1 MTGSSRRGALLTG
14 FARGLAASALLMAV
28 SASAQDAETPAGPV
42 SILPAPPDAPPA
54 PQEPVVAVGDLAAP
68 GVDRI
73 GVVDIASGGF
83 PAQLWDGTDLE
94 LLRIVM
100 PQLPHR
106 VISPAQRRLT
116 QNLLLSPGI
125 APTALTPGA
134 ENDTGLTAS
143 QWLLEMRVAALA
155 RTGDWPDVQ
164 AVLELAPAD
173 QLTEGLQRIKTE
185 AALVTNHISA
195 ACAQTQAAL
204 NVTPDPYWQKVQV
217 FCQMATEQS
226 SAASLGLGLLREQ
239 KVDDPMFYWAV
250 DVLGGGTPPLPAT
263 FTRLEPLHFAMLR
276 KANAAM
282 PANIA
287 AVQSKV
293 VDPASLAWLAA
304 LPPPDPSADKP
315 DKTPEKVKRDRRR
328 AMEDARILLAERAV
342 AAGTLDV
349 AALREIYSTLDI
361 KDPAP
366 PPLTQITASDVRGRA
381 LLFQS
386 AQLQTEHRARAE
398 VIALALDLVRA
409 DRGKNG
415 PGLMVMGRLY
425 APLILEIEPS
435 ADHVWFAGTAVRAL
449 LAAATT
455 EQGAAA
461 ARGGA
466 KAWFDLAR
474 DMARS
479 TREAE
484 QIAHDLW
491 PLNKITAGVTEQVSP
506 EILRAWTTAQPV
518 TLSATALA
526 ERRALLLSLLT
537 GLGETVTAAEWLMLM
552 AGPAKQEEARP
563 LSAHLWNGM
572 ALAAKNRRVGE
583 AVLLSLVALGEDG
596 PGKATPPTLQHV
608 IESLRAIGRE
618 GDARALAVEAALVSG
633 L

>member
-1 MTGSSRRGALLTG
+1 
-14 FARGLAASALLMAV
+14 
-28 SASAQDAETPAGPV
+28 
-42 SILPAPPDAPPA
+42 
-54 PQEPVVAVGDLAAP
+54 VV
-68 GVDRI
+68 
-73 GVVDIASGGF
+73 
-83 PAQLWDGTDLE
+83 
-94 LLRIVM
+94 
-100 PQLPHR
+100 
-106 VISPAQRRLT
+106 SPAQRRLT

-125 APTALTPGA
+125 PPTALTSGG

-239 KVDDPMFYWAV
+239 KVDDPMFFWAV

-276 KANAAM
+276 KANAVM

-293 VDPASLAWLAA
+293 VDPATLAWLAV
-304 LPPPDPSADKP
+304 LPPPDPSADKS
-315 DKTPEKVKRDRRR
+315 DKTPEKVKRERRR
-328 AMEDARILLAERAV
+328 AMEEARILLAERAV
-342 AAGTLDV
+342 ATGTLDV
-349 AALREIYSTLDI
+349 AALREIYSNVDI

-366 PPLTQITASDVRGRA
+366 PPLTQITASDARGRA

-386 AQLQTEHRARAE
+386 AQMQTVQLARAE

-409 DRGKNG
+409 DRGKDG
-415 PGLMVMGRLY
+415 PGLMVMGRIY

-435 ADHVWFAGTAVRAL
+435 AEHVWFAGTAVRAL

-455 EQGAAA
+455 AQGADASA
-461 ARGGA
+461 VGEGA

-474 DMARS
+474 DMRRS
-479 TREAE
+479 SREAE
-484 QIAHDLW
+484 HIAHDLW
-491 PLNKITAGVTEQVSP
+491 PLDKITAGVTEQISP
-506 EILRAWTTAQPV
+506 DILRAWTTAQPV

-526 ERRALLLSLLT
+526 ERRSLLLTLLT
-537 GLGETVTAAEWLMLM
+537 GLGENVSAAEWLMLM
-552 AGPAKQEEARP
+552 AGPAKQEDSQP
-563 LSAHLWNGM
+563 LSAHLSNGM

-583 AVLLSLVALGEDG
+583 AVLLSLIALGEAG
-596 PGKATPPTLQHV
+596 PAKTAPPTLQHV
-608 IESLRAIGRE
+608 IESLRAIGRV